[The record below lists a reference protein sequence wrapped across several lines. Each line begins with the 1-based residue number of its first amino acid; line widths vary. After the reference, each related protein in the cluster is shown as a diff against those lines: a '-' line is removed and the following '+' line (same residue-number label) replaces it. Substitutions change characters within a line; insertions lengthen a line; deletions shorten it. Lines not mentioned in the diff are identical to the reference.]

1 MFKFPSI
8 IDSMQEFSDEELVA
22 SFRSD
27 GGSPAGNRWV
37 NELFSRYHSRVAL
50 WCYRFSGDRELAS
63 DLAQDVFLRAYRNI
77 GSFRGESKFSTW
89 LFTIARN
96 HCVNELKARSIR
108 PDQTGASVE
117 GSDIEDSFQETVLEC
132 LEREESLAVMRALM
146 EQTLDETE
154 KKVVVLHFAEEIGLD
169 AITRLLELNNP
180 SGARAY
186 VVSAKRKLSVAMQ
199 RWKAR
204 EKSGGR

>member
-1 MFKFPSI
+1 
-8 IDSMQEFSDEELVA
+8 MQEFSDEELVA

-27 GGSPAGNRWV
+27 GGTPAGNRWI

-89 LFTIARN
+89 LFTAARN
-96 HCVNELKARSIR
+96 HCVHQMKARSVR
-108 PDQTGASVE
+108 PVE
-117 GSDIEDSFQETVLEC
+117 TSGSGEESEIEDSFQETVLES
-132 LEREESLAVMRALM
+132 LEREESLAAMRALM
-146 EQTLDETE
+146 ERTLDATE

-169 AITRLLELNNP
+169 AITRLLKLDNP

-186 VVSAKRKLSVAMQ
+186 VVSA
-199 RWKAR
+199 
-204 EKSGGR
+204 

>member
-1 MFKFPSI
+1 
-8 IDSMQEFSDEELVA
+8 MQKLSDEELVA

-27 GGSPAGNRWV
+27 GGPPAGNRWID
-37 NELFSRYHSRVAL
+37 ELFSRYRTRVAL
-50 WCYRFSGDRELAS
+50 WCFRFTGNREFAS

-77 GSFRGESKFSTW
+77 GSFRGDAKFSTW

-96 HCVNELKARSIR
+96 HCVNEMKYRSAHR
-108 PDQTGASVE
+108 EQPVE
-117 GSDIEDSFQETVLEC
+117 PEFLEEMEDEIGETVHDSLEKQQ
-132 LEREESLAVMRALM
+132 SLNAMRAIM
-146 EQTLDETE
+146 QHTLDETE
-154 KKVVVLHFAEEIGLD
+154 KKVMTLHFVEEISLD
-169 AITRLLELNNP
+169 AITRLLALDNP

-186 VVSAKRKLSVAMQ
+186 VVSAKRKLSVAVQ

>member
-1 MFKFPSI
+1 
-8 IDSMQEFSDEELVA
+8 MQEFSDEELVA
-22 SFRSD
+22 SFQSD
-27 GGSPAGNRWV
+27 GGPPAGNRWLDK
-37 NELFSRYHSRVAL
+37 LFARYHSRVSL
-50 WCYRFSGDRELAS
+50 WCYRFTGDRQVAS

-96 HCVNELKARSIR
+96 HCVNEMRARSVR
-108 PDQTGASVE
+108 PEQSGDPLEEA
-117 GSDIEDSFQETVLEC
+117 DFEDPFKESVLES
-132 LEREESLAVMRALM
+132 LEREQSLAVMRTLM
-146 EQTLDETE
+146 EQTLDDME
-154 KKVVVLHFAEEIGLD
+154 KKVVVMHFGQEIALD
-169 AITRLLELNNP
+169 AVTRLLELDNP

-186 VVSAKRKLSVAMQ
+186 IVSAKRKLSAAMQ